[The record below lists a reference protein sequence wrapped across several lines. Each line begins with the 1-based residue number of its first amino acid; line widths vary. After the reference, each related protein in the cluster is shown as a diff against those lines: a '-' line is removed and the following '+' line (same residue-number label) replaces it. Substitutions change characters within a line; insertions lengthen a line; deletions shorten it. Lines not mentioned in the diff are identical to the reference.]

1 MSNSQRRQWVDSL
14 MESLVLVVLCFLP
27 FLEHTC
33 TQCILWVVEML
44 VSRVLHLQGI
54 GQRAGNSLSL
64 VGHLVRVLQKN
75 LQKVESSSILKPLL
89 LFEVERQLASV
100 LFSGKIPATVK
111 GLLEAP
117 LGSVLAGE
125 DL

>member
-1 MSNSQRRQWVDSL
+1 M
-14 MESLVLVVLCFLP
+14 
-27 FLEHTC
+27 
-33 TQCILWVVEML
+33 
-44 VSRVLHLQGI
+44 SRVLRLQGI

-89 LFEVERQLASV
+89 LFEVERQLASA
-100 LFSGKIPATVK
+100 LFSGKIPTTVK
-111 GLLEAP
+111 GHLEAP

>member
-1 MSNSQRRQWVDSL
+1 

-33 TQCILWVVEML
+33 TQCILWVVEL
-44 VSRVLHLQGI
+44 LLVLHLQGI

-64 VGHLVRVLQKN
+64 AGHLVRVLQKN

-89 LFEVERQLASV
+89 LVEVERQLASV
-100 LFSGKIPATVK
+100 LFSGKIPTTVN

>member
-1 MSNSQRRQWVDSL
+1 MKI
-14 MESLVLVVLCFLP
+14 LVLVVLCFLP

-33 TQCILWVVEML
+33 TQCILWVSEL
-44 VSRVLHLQGI
+44 LLSRVFRLQ
-54 GQRAGNSLSL
+54 
-64 VGHLVRVLQKN
+64 RVLQKN
-75 LQKVESSSILKPLL
+75 HQKVESSSILKPLL